1 MICAHL
7 RRKDQPFYRLLG
19 GSESR
24 NACRSVRVMMVR
36 VPDFRAFNCL
46 SRIALYSEVCP
57 IEATAAASW
66 IGKASFSTECRSIDD
81 SRLAI
86 LIRLASLPA
95 GQRAHKR
102 DRGNHG
108 CNG

>member
-24 NACRSVRVMMVR
+24 NACKSIRVMTVR
-36 VPDFRAFNCL
+36 VPYFRALNCL

-66 IGKASFSTECRSIDD
+66 IVKASFSTVGRSIDD

-86 LIRLASLPA
+86 LIGLASLAA
-95 GQRAHKR
+95 GHSAQKT
-102 DRGNHG
+102 DR
-108 CNG
+108 CSKVSR